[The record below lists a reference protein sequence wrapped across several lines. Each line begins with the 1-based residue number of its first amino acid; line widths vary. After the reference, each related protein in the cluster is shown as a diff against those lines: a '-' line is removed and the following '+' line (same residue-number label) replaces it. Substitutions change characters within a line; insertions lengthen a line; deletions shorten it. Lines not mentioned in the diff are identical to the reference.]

1 MTERNRLVVIAIL
14 ALLTMGIAGVA
25 LLMEVEGGDGGRLGM
40 FAGAPLIAALLLT
53 FASGRS
59 R

>member
-25 LLMEVEGGDGGRLGM
+25 LLMELEGGDGARLGM
-40 FAGAPLIAALLLT
+40 LAGAPLIAALLLT
-53 FASGRS
+53 FAGR
-59 R
+59 RR